1 MAKNV
6 YGVGNAH
13 NKTYVP
19 LSAYVFTYLMLFSSL
34 GLEKVHLPVEGKCY
48 HVSGEQSAVSN
59 ER

>member
-1 MAKNV
+1 M